1 MAAWNLLLTSLA
13 LTAACGAPERTAPV
27 AAVAVAIA
35 PIGELSGLT
44 LIDAA
49 GPTGSP
55 HLLAV
60 GDESYE
66 LLVMPLPRDALGPPT
81 PGASFTIPLP
91 LPRRPGGS
99 ELEAVAIAPDGRL
112 AVLSEPGELTFF
124 RLDLA
129 AKTATDPETLP
140 VRFPPDHPLAAAWET
155 APNERAEGLAFL
167 GDRVFLAKQV
177 NPAALVELVRVGDT
191 LEAREHWP
199 LAPLPLEDATDL
211 SVLNGSLW
219 VIGGRALTAC
229 ELGVPTAG
237 TALRCGSRLA
247 LPDGLEGKKARF
259 EGLALTPSGALILG
273 ADVKKTD
280 RPNLAILPPPRPR

>member
-1 MAAWNLLLTSLA
+1 MAAWNLLLTSLT

-27 AAVAVAIA
+27 AVAIA
-35 PIGELSGLT
+35 PMPELSGLT
-44 LIDAA
+44 LLPPSDPA
-49 GPTGSP
+49 GTP

-60 GDESYE
+60 GDERYE
-66 LLVMPLPRDALGPPT
+66 LLVMPLPKDALGPPT

-112 AVLSEPGELTFF
+112 AVLSEPGELTYF

-129 AKTATDPETLP
+129 AKTATDPEPLAI
-140 VRFPPDHPLAAAWET
+140 VFPPAHPLASAWQA

-167 GDRVFLAKQV
+167 GDRVFIAKQT
-177 NPAALVELVRVGDT
+177 NPAAVVELVRVGNT
-191 LEAREHWP
+191 FEARDHWP
-199 LAPLPLEDATDL
+199 LANVGLEDATDL
-211 SVLNGSLW
+211 AVLSGSLW
-219 VIGGRALTAC
+219 VVGGRALAAC

-237 TALRCGSRLA
+237 TPLTCASRLA